1 MENLQNLE
9 LKLISGAYN
18 KKADGVY
25 IGDILSY
32 ALAKI
37 KEGNIWVTS
46 QINVNVVAIAFQ
58 KKAACVIL
66 ADGLMLDDEAYK
78 KAKEHN
84 VNVFSSSK
92 SAYEIAVDLCRI
104 YGGKNE

>member
-1 MENLQNLE
+1 MEKLQNLE
-9 LKLISGAYN
+9 LKLVNGAYN
-18 KKADGVY
+18 KVADGVY

-32 ALAKI
+32 ALAKV

-58 KKAACVIL
+58 KKASCVIL
-66 ADGLMLDDEAYK
+66 TDGLMLDDEAHK

-92 SAYEIAVDLCRI
+92 SAYEIAVDLCKT